1 MFAINQIPIMSLKIQ
16 GGREMRFQRFPVVV
30 LVLTLAVC
38 LSTAAAFGQSLT
50 TGNITGTV
58 SDPSNA
64 VVPGAKVN
72 LKGTDTG
79 YTASTTTNSSGSYNF
94 GLLKPGN
101 YQVSVKQSGFA
112 ETVQSLVVELGQT
125 TTANLQLA
133 VSKTSETIEVS
144 AAAPLINT
152 EPSINTSFTQQEVAQ
167 LPSAGG
173 DITNIADTA
182 PGVVVNGTSGYGNF
196 TLNGL
201 PATSNLFTVNGEN
214 DMDPY
219 FNINNSG
226 ATNLTLG
233 QNEVSEATVVA
244 NAYGGQYGQL
254 AGAQVTYATK
264 SGTNAFHG
272 NALYWWNGRL
282 LNANNWMNKQ
292 SQQAAHAIDPTQPAN
307 QPAFSNAN
315 QWAASFG
322 GPIIKDKTF
331 FFVDYEGMRFVLPNV
346 DQVTTPTP
354 EFATAVAAGVAANDP
369 NQTSAFSTLLGLWQ
383 NAPGYSTAS
392 PYAPS
397 CFDASGN
404 PLDCALV
411 PSTAGAFGDSCYTF
425 GQNGGFGSATWD
437 TASPTPCSAAY
448 TATPTAL
455 AWEYILSFRV
465 DHKLTNNDNLFVRYK
480 LDHGLQPTLL
490 DPIDS
495 RFDANSLQPS
505 WDTQVSET
513 HVFGP
518 TKTNQFTASL
528 SHYVAQFTAPQA
540 AGVFNYAQIFNEDSG
555 IYNFTSPNRA
565 AYAFPQGR
573 NITQYQFFDDFS
585 WTRGN
590 HTFKFGE
597 NFRRYDVS
605 DHNFFFNSPAVYW
618 GYSTDALQSFAD
630 GLAYQYRKNDN
641 IAQNV
646 PVALWGIGV
655 YGQDEWKAR
664 RNLKLTLALRVERN
678 SNPVC
683 QINCFANLN
692 GPFANTPSAQAGA
705 LQDGSELDVPYSSD
719 INYNRHQAYP
729 DVDKLVFSPRLG
741 FSWDP
746 RGNGKTVVSG
756 GYGLFY
762 DNPAAGLVDNLLGN
776 PPDAV
781 AIRVRNSPSSAGV
794 LPFDPNGA
802 PATWQA
808 SASAFTITDS
818 FNQIKAALPTGV
830 RFNPPSVG
838 AIVGTIKAPEW
849 SEWNL
854 SVQQE
859 LSRSLVVL
867 VNYVGNHGA
876 RITYFNSW
884 PNAWDGTGGYFNGT
898 VPISFTNPAGPA
910 LANNY
915 STVTEFRSG
924 AISNYNGLTVSLRKQ
939 FSHWIAAHLNYT
951 WSHNMDETSNG
962 GLFNYGFEGNNSILG
977 QLYPTSLRTANYGN
991 SDYDIRHLLNGD
1003 FVVNPTFHKTGA
1015 LRWVTE
1021 GWQFSGKLFWR
1032 TGLPESIVDGNLNGF
1047 VVNGGDTTLATVIGN
1062 AQPKSCGASNASFS
1076 GSAPGC
1082 LDAAGLFDTGTGVT
1096 DWFNGVGGP
1105 LPTGYSTQRRNQYR
1119 GPHYFDMDL
1128 NLFKNFKVERF
1139 NFAIGAQAFNAFNH
1153 PNFALPNSTFF
1164 TGDPTFG
1171 TISSMQGTPTSPY
1184 GNFLGFDSSPRVMQ
1198 VSFKMSF

>member
-1 MFAINQIPIMSLKIQ
+1 
-16 GGREMRFQRFPVVV
+16 MRFERFPIVV
-30 LVLTLAVC
+30 LALTVALC
-38 LSTAAAFGQSLT
+38 LSTAAFGQSLT

-58 SDPSNA
+58 SDPSSA

-72 LKGTDTG
+72 LKGVDTG
-79 YTASTTTNSSGSYNF
+79 YTASTTTGSSGSYNF
-94 GLLKPGN
+94 GLLRPGN

-125 TTANLQLA
+125 TTANLQLS

-144 AAAPLINT
+144 GTAPLINT
-152 EPSINTSFTQQEVAQ
+152 EPSINTSFTQLEVAQ

-182 PGVVVNGTSGYGNF
+182 PGTVVNGTGGYGNF
-196 TLNGL
+196 TVNGL

-226 ATNLTLG
+226 ASNLTLG
-233 QNEVSEATVVA
+233 QNEISEATVIT

-254 AGAQVTYATK
+254 AGAQITYATK

-282 LNANNWMNKQ
+282 LNANNWMNKE
-292 SQQAAHAIDPTQPAN
+292 SQLAGGAKNQAP
-307 QPAFSNAN
+307 FSNAN

-346 DQVTTPTP
+346 DVVTTPTP
-354 EFATAVAAGVAANDP
+354 AFAAATIAEVTANQPNEAA
-369 NQTSAFSTLLGLWQ
+369 AFTQLMGFYT
-383 NAPGYSTAS
+383 NAPGYANAV
-392 PYAPS
+392 PYTPGS
-397 CFDASGN
+397 
-404 PLDCALV
+404 
-411 PSTAGAFGDSCYTF
+411 GDSCDTISF
-425 GQNGGFGSATWD
+425 TATAWV
-437 TASPTPCSAAY
+437 AGTPCSAAY

-465 DHKLTNNDNLFVRYK
+465 DQKITNNDNLFVRYK
-480 LDHGLQPTLL
+480 LDHGLQPTRL

-528 SHYVAQFTAPQA
+528 SHYVAQFTSPKA
-540 AGVFNYAQIFNEDSG
+540 ASTFNYAQVFNEDSS
-555 IYNFTSPNRA
+555 IYNFTSPNGA

-618 GYSTDALQSFAD
+618 GYTTNALQSFVD

-641 IAQNV
+641 IATNV

-683 QINCFANLN
+683 QINCFSNLK
-692 GPFANTPSAQAGA
+692 GPFLSSASAQAGA
-705 LQDGSELDVPYSSD
+705 AGTGAEFDVPYSSD
-719 INYNRHQAYP
+719 LNYNQHRAYQG
-729 DVDKLVFSPRLG
+729 VDSLLWSPRLG

-746 RGNGKTVVSG
+746 RGNGKTVISG

-762 DNPAAGLVDNLLGN
+762 DNPAAGLVDNLLAN

-781 AIRVRNSPSSAGV
+781 ALRVRNSPSSAGV

-808 SASAFTITDS
+808 SANAFNITDS
-818 FNQIKAALPTGV
+818 FNTISGNLPPGV

-838 AIVGTIKAPEW
+838 GIIGTIKAPEW

-859 LSRSLVVL
+859 LNRSLVAS
-867 VNYVGNHGA
+867 VNYVGNHGS
-876 RITYFNSW
+876 RISYYTSW

-898 VPISFTNPAGPA
+898 VPFAPAAG
-910 LANNY
+910 NY
-915 STVTEFRSG
+915 STATEFRSG
-924 AISNYNGLTVSLRKQ
+924 AISSYNGLQVSLRKQ
-939 FSHWIAAHLNYT
+939 FSHWVAAHLNYT
-951 WSHNMDETSNG
+951 WSHNLDETSNG

-977 QLYPTSLRTANYGN
+977 QLHPASLRTANYGN
-991 SDYDIRHLLNGD
+991 TDYDVRHLLNGD
-1003 FVVNPTFHKTGA
+1003 FVVNPEFHKTGA
-1015 LRWVTE
+1015 MSWLVN

-1032 TGLPESIVDGNLNGF
+1032 TGLPYSIVDGNLNGF

-1062 AQPKSCGASNASFS
+1062 AQPTSCGSSNASFD

-1082 LDAAGLFDTGTGVT
+1082 LSAAGLFDTGNGVN

-1128 NLFKNFKVERF
+1128 NLFKNFKIERF

-1153 PNFALPNSTFF
+1153 PNFALPNSTYF
-1164 TGDPTFG
+1164 TGDSTFG
-1171 TISSMQGTPTSPY
+1171 TISSMQATPTSPY

-1198 VSFKMSF
+1198 ISAKIVF